1 MLGHQSV
8 QGTTATGVGYK
19 TIYNQQRGG
28 NEIGSNSHLK
38 PPNAPSNA
46 NAANNRSPRVG
57 RVRGVSPGSSSR
69 DKMTPGAKS
78 GSQGNGQQAQ
88 QMTGALGLS
97 SFTQQQ

>member
-1 MLGHQSV
+1 MLGQHQSV
-8 QGTTATGVGYK
+8 QGALAASGTNATGVGYK

-38 PPNAPSNA
+38 PPGGPNNASSGA
-46 NAANNRSPRVG
+46 QNNRSPRVG

-78 GSQGNGQQAQ
+78 GS
-88 QMTGALGLS
+88 
-97 SFTQQQ
+97 